1 MKKYAKYL
9 ALAVTLAIMAA
20 IFVFSSQP
28 GELSTKVSHAVTE
41 TVQASRIKAITPLWF
56 SATNL
61 NANVRKWAHVYI
73 YCALGVSMAVTVQL
87 WLHRVALWQKAL
99 LASALCML
107 YAASDEFHQ
116 YFIPG
121 RAAQLSDV
129 AIDAMGFL
137 PCVAAVYL
145 VVWAVRKLRN

>member
-1 MKKYAKYL
+1 M
-9 ALAVTLAIMAA
+9 
-20 IFVFSSQP
+20 
-28 GELSTKVSHAVTE
+28 
-41 TVQASRIKAITPLWF
+41 
-56 SATNL
+56 
-61 NANVRKWAHVYI
+61 AHVYI

-87 WLHRVALWQKAL
+87 WLHRVTLRQKAL

-107 YAASDEFHQ
+107 YAAGDEFHQ
-116 YFIPG
+116 YFVPG

-145 VVWAVRKLRN
+145 VLWAVRRLRN